1 MNPRERLWRGRLRSV
16 AVAVG
21 GLVLVLVGLIGP
33 VYGAGPLGGTPLAST
48 AVGGVEPPSLPVPV
62 PSVAVPTLPPLP
74 TIRPTLPPLP
84 TIRPTLPPLPTPT
97 LPPLPTPTLPPLPT
111 PTLPP
116 LPTPTLPNP
125 PSLPVPSASPTPTSG
140 SGTPTASDA
149 GASGAGQGGASAPP
163 GGAASGPADPSS
175 SGNIPVGGPVGP
187 QPSLAPVLTDGP
199 SAAAIPSIG
208 ELIVPGLL
216 VGIPLFTLLLI
227 LAGQVGVGAAWLP
240 VVRRW
245 LTRPLVPGRERPAAD
260 LPAHG
265 PPGDQLR

>member
-1 MNPRERLWRGRLRSV
+1 MNPRERSRPGRLRSV
-16 AVAVG
+16 AVTVG
-21 GLVLVLVGLIGP
+21 CLVLVLVALSGP

-48 AVGGVEPPSLPVPV
+48 AVGGVELPSLPVPV
-62 PSVAVPTLPPLP
+62 PSVAVPTLPPPP

-84 TIRPTLPPLPTPT
+84 TILPTLPPRPTPT

-125 PSLPVPSASPTPTSG
+125 PSLPVPSASPTPPSG
-140 SGTPTASDA
+140 PTASDA
-149 GASGAGQGGASAPP
+149 GASGAAQGGASTPP
-163 GGAASGPADPSS
+163 GGAAAGSADPST
-175 SGNIPVGGPVGP
+175 GYIPVGGPVGP

-216 VGIPLFTLLLI
+216 VGIPLLTLLLI

-245 LTRPLVPGRERPAAD
+245 LTRPLVPGRGRPAAD

-265 PPGDQLR
+265 PPGDQVR